1 MQRWIERNIIF
12 PRINEAS
19 VRSQRSEQEEAAALQ
34 IIEELKRNKV
44 HSHYHMQP
52 QTKNKKHS
60 LMSDRK
66 FQMQQAREFRSRPKY
81 SLASQEGC
89 RERGQRADTTHFKN
103 ILELLEERKDMFH
116 STPIRKHMIRLKS
129 LPEEQEQ
136 PPEPE

>member
-19 VRSQRSEQEEAAALQ
+19 LRSQRTEQEEAAALQ

-44 HSHYHMQP
+44 HSHYHMQ
-52 QTKNKKHS
+52 QQAKKKKHS

-66 FQMQQAREFRSRPKY
+66 FEIDEARDFRSRPKY
-81 SLASQEGC
+81 SLASQEGS
-89 RERGQRADTTHFKN
+89 RERGGQRADTTHFKN

-129 LPEEQEQ
+129 LPEEQE
-136 PPEPE
+136 EPQ